1 MHATTIPPA
10 AVPQAVSAQ
19 PDALLNLGQ
28 ILGSTH
34 RPGLL
39 GIGRSK
45 FYELIQLGM
54 IPQPIKI
61 GRRSLWRQSEIH
73 LFIEWLARESRA
85 EPRGLP

>member
-28 ILGSTH
+28 ILGSAH

-45 FYELIQLGM
+45 FYELVQLGM

-61 GRRSLWRQSEIH
+61 GRRSLWRQSEIQ
-73 LFIEWLARESRA
+73 LLIERLVRESRA